1 MKLLDAVIQVL
12 QEAGEPLHITEI
24 TRRILS
30 KIYGLQ
36 REKPRTVL

>member
-30 KIYGLQ
+30 KNLWTTKG
-36 REKPRTVL
+36 KPRTVL